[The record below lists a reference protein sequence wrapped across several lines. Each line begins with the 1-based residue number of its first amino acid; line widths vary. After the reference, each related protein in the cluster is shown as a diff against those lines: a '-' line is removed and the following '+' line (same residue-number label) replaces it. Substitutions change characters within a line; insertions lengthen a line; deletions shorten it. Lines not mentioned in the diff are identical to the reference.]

1 MVTGNNLEEIVKLKK
16 DLAQEFEVKDLGP
29 LRYFLGL
36 EFARTSEGISVSQRK
51 YTLDLLKETGMLG
64 ARPAETPMEMN
75 CKLEIKPEGKS
86 VNKERYQRLVGKLI
100 YLSHTRPD
108 ISYAVGVVSQFASN
122 PQKEHMEAIDRIL
135 RYLKTTPGK
144 GLFFSKG
151 NQQGIEIYTD
161 GTKKKSDFDDSEVE
175 VFTDADWAGSIDDRR
190 STTGYCT
197 FVRGNLVTWRSK
209 KQPVV
214 SKSSAESEYR
224 ALSLGI
230 CEGIWVVRL
239 LKELGIPINAP
250 IKMWCD
256 SMAALKIASNPV
268 QHDRTKHVEID
279 RHFIREKIEAKVIDL
294 SYIPSGKQ
302 VADVMT
308 KPLVKA
314 KFDGLTSKLG
324 MINIYSPA

>member
-1 MVTGNNLEEIVKLKK
+1 MEVPLGLRNAENEGKVCKLHKSLYGLKQSPRAWFERFTRAMKGFGYKQCLADHTLFVKHSDHKLTILIVYVDDIVVTGNNPEEIVKLKK

-161 GTKKKSDFDDSEVE
+161 GTKKSDSDDS
-175 VFTDADWAGSIDDRR
+175 
-190 STTGYCT
+190 
-197 FVRGNLVTWRSK
+197 
-209 KQPVV
+209 
-214 SKSSAESEYR
+214 
-224 ALSLGI
+224 
-230 CEGIWVVRL
+230 
-239 LKELGIPINAP
+239 
-250 IKMWCD
+250 
-256 SMAALKIASNPV
+256 
-268 QHDRTKHVEID
+268 
-279 RHFIREKIEAKVIDL
+279 
-294 SYIPSGKQ
+294 
-302 VADVMT
+302 
-308 KPLVKA
+308 
-314 KFDGLTSKLG
+314 
-324 MINIYSPA
+324 